1 MMSSMQKYMIKKGLI
16 KSLKVEIN
24 EEKTCIIPE
33 SPMTHETLITE
44 LIILLFQHYVCNAKY
59 FENNSINKYLINLL
73 NSIIDL
79 IKENSNEK

>member
-1 MMSSMQKYMIKKGLI
+1 MMSSLQKYMIKKGLI
-16 KSLKVEIN
+16 KSLKVEISD
-24 EEKTCIIPE
+24 EKTVIIPE

-59 FENNSINKYLINLL
+59 YENNIINKHLIELL
-73 NSIIDL
+73 NNIIDI